1 MQMILR
7 QVNLDDAVQGLLI
20 KLSEVYNFMNEDR
33 RLAEIEK
40 MQVVYGELAR
50 QTQECAD
57 FIVHYSEKKS
67 ACESSPLCC
76 HPLTPNVVSFTGKRL
91 ARDVFQDP
99 ETEIQK
105 YNNALDKLMQQV
117 RDRVARITVLKVHWI
132 GKSYPQTHPNL
143 N

>member
-7 QVNLDDAVQGLLI
+7 QKDRDDAVRGLLI
-20 KLSEVYNFMNEDR
+20 KLSEVYNFMNEDK
-33 RLAEIEK
+33 LAEIEK

-57 FIVHYSEKKS
+57 FIDHYSETKS
-67 ACESSPLCC
+67 ACESGPLNR
-76 HPLTPNVVSFTGKRL
+76 HPLTPNVVSFSGRRL
-91 ARDVFQDP
+91 TKNVSQET

-105 YNNALDKLMQQV
+105 FNNALDKLMQQV
-117 RDRVARITVLKVHWI
+117 RDRVVRITVLNVYRI
-132 GKSYPQTHPNL
+132 GNSYPQTHPNL